1 MKRRNNR
8 MQGILALK
16 ARNDRKEQSTKAT
29 PAARYDARVRGSE
42 RMCAR
47 LDKTMNDLMKT
58 IEKQAKR

>member
-8 MQGILALK
+8 MQGILTFK
-16 ARNDRKEQSTKAT
+16 KNESKEQPRKAT
-29 PAARYDARVRGSE
+29 PAERYEARIRGSE
-42 RMCAR
+42 RMCAK